1 MYCKDK
7 ALLEIEC
14 LKGALG
20 EAERLI
26 KQGANPLDICQ
37 DFSKNK
43 SSDNWIVVTSI
54 MALCWYK
61 QRTKNLHKSKT

>member
-14 LKGALG
+14 LKGALV

-37 DFSKNK
+37 DFSKK
-43 SSDNWIVVTSI
+43 KF
-54 MALCWYK
+54 A
-61 QRTKNLHKSKT
+61 